1 MSNECCPCCKE
12 PLALATTVRLP
23 CLHLLCTQCLG
34 DMTTDDDRHCFA
46 TVDEGLDCASHF
58 QVDQVLL
65 PVGLPAHDDDDDER
79 LDEPARHDAKRAKI
93 SSDDGG
99 SKAVPS
105 TLWTYVANWFFAAK
119 QLDTTSSTTAPAE
132 QESPTTKTA
141 APATAQVK
149 KSACRDTLKTLQDG
163 ITSMDRQLV
172 NLGACADDC
181 LTRIDE
187 ECRRAA
193 ETVAPD
199 TKAALDRR
207 RIALQTGVKQVI
219 SADAKA
225 VVKILRRK

>member
-12 PLALATTVRLP
+12 PLVPATTVRLP

-46 TVDEGLDCASHF
+46 TVDEGLDCASRF

-65 PVGLPAHDDDDDER
+65 PIGPPAHDDDDER
-79 LDEPARHDAKRAKI
+79 LDEPARHDAKRAKV

-119 QLDTTSSTTAPAE
+119 QLDTTSST
-132 QESPTTKTA
+132 A

-163 ITSMDRQLV
+163 IMNMDRQLV
-172 NLGACADDC
+172 NLGVWAAECI
-181 LTRIDE
+181 TRID
-187 ECRRAA
+187 
-193 ETVAPD
+193 D
-199 TKAALDRR
+199 
-207 RIALQTGVKQVI
+207 
-219 SADAKA
+219 
-225 VVKILRRK
+225 